1 MKHLILFVAIIMLIK
16 PLWPLAEYAVNY
28 DYIVENLCENRATPS
43 LQCDG
48 KCYLAKQLAKE
59 SEGSD
64 KNPFEGKRF
73 NLEIQYISS
82 FDPLFVLGSANEW
95 GVSIRNNYKGIQTL
109 IPGLY
114 TTDIAQPPELG

>member
-1 MKHLILFVAIIMLIK
+1 MKQLILFVAIIMLIK
-16 PLWPLAEYAVNY
+16 PIWPLAEYAVNY
-28 DYIVENLCENRATPS
+28 DYIVENLCENRNRPAM
-43 LQCDG
+43 QCDG

-73 NLEIQYISS
+73 NAEIQ
-82 FDPLFVLGSANEW
+82 FLDFREKDFLLVTQPGFVPIIE
-95 GVSIRNNYKGIQTL
+95 NNYKNALVL

>member
-1 MKHLILFVAIIMLIK
+1 MKQLIVFVAVIMLIK
-16 PLWPLAEYAVNY
+16 PLWPIAEYAINF
-28 DYIVENLCENRATPS
+28 DYIVENLCENRDTPS
-43 LQCDG
+43 LHCDG

-73 NLEIQYISS
+73 NLEIQYLSS
-82 FDPLFVLGSANEW
+82 FDSLFVLGSANEYDDT
-95 GVSIRNNYKGIQTL
+95 VQNNYKGIQTL

>member
-1 MKHLILFVAIIMLIK
+1 MLIK

-43 LQCDG
+43 LHCDG

-95 GVSIRNNYKGIQTL
+95 GVTVQNNYKGIQTL

>member
-28 DYIVENLCENRATPS
+28 DYIVENLCENRDTPS
-43 LQCDG
+43 LHCDG

-82 FDPLFVLGSANEW
+82 FDPLLVLGSVNEYDST
-95 GVSIRNNYKGIQTL
+95 VQNNYKGIQTL
-109 IPGLY
+109 ISGLY

>member
-16 PLWPLAEYAVNY
+16 PLWPIAEYAVNY
-28 DYIVENLCENRATPS
+28 DYIVENLCENRDTPS
-43 LQCDG
+43 MHCDG

-73 NLEIQYISS
+73 NVEIQFISS
-82 FDPLFVLGSANEW
+82 FDPLFVFGSAMDFDTT
-95 GVSIRNNYKGIQTL
+95 VKNNYKGIQTL

>member
-1 MKHLILFVAIIMLIK
+1 M
-16 PLWPLAEYAVNY
+16 AEYAVNY
-28 DYIVENLCENRATPS
+28 DYIVENLCENRDIPS
-43 LQCDG
+43 LHCDG

-82 FDPLFVLGSANEW
+82 FDPLLVLGSVNEYDST
-95 GVSIRNNYKGIQTL
+95 VQNNYKGIQTL
-109 IPGLY
+109 ISSLY

>member
-28 DYIVENLCENRATPS
+28 DYIVENLCENRDTPS
-43 LQCDG
+43 LHCDG

-82 FDPLFVLGSANEW
+82 FDPLLVLGSVNEYDST
-95 GVSIRNNYKGIQTL
+95 VQNNYKGIQTL
-109 IPGLY
+109 ISSLY

>member
-28 DYIVENLCENRATPS
+28 DYIVENLCENRDTPS
-43 LQCDG
+43 LHCDG

-82 FDPLFVLGSANEW
+82 FDPLLVLGSVNEYDNI
-95 GVSIRNNYKGIQTL
+95 VQNNYKGIQTL
-109 IPGLY
+109 ISGLY

>member
-95 GVSIRNNYKGIQTL
+95 GVSVRNNYKGIQTL

>member
-1 MKHLILFVAIIMLIK
+1 MH
-16 PLWPLAEYAVNY
+16 
-28 DYIVENLCENRATPS
+28 
-43 LQCDG
+43 CDG

-73 NLEIQYISS
+73 NLEIQYFPSI
-82 FDPLFVLGSANEW
+82 DPLLVLGSINEYEYT
-95 GVSIRNNYKGIQTL
+95 VQNNYKGIQTL

>member
-1 MKHLILFVAIIMLIK
+1 MLIK
-16 PLWPLAEYAVNY
+16 PLWPIAEYAVNY
-28 DYIVENLCENRATPS
+28 DYIVENLCENKDTPS
-43 LQCDG
+43 MQCDG

-59 SEGSD
+59 SEGSE

-82 FDPLFVLGSANEW
+82 FESLLVLGSAINCDSA
-95 GVSIRNNYKGIQTL
+95 VKNNYKGIQTL

>member
-1 MKHLILFVAIIMLIK
+1 MKQVILFVALIMLIK

-28 DYIVENLCENRATPS
+28 NYIVENLCENRDTPS
-43 LQCDG
+43 LHCDG

-59 SEGSD
+59 SEGSE

-73 NLEIQYISS
+73 NLEIQFISS
-82 FDPLFVLGSANEW
+82 FEPLPVFGAGNEY
-95 GVSIRNNYKGIQTL
+95 GNSIQNNFKRAQIL

>member
-28 DYIVENLCENRATPS
+28 DYIVENLCENRSTPS
-43 LQCDG
+43 LHCDG

-73 NLEIQYISS
+73 NVEIQFVSS
-82 FDPLFVLGSANEW
+82 CLPLSVHGSDNDYEST
-95 GVSIRNNYKGIQTL
+95 VQNNYRGIQTL

>member
-1 MKHLILFVAIIMLIK
+1 MKHLVLFVAIAMLIK

-43 LQCDG
+43 LHCDG

-73 NLEIQYISS
+73 NVEIQFLSS
-82 FDPLFVLGSANEW
+82 FNPVCVPGSTIDFDTRVE
-95 GVSIRNNYKGIQTL
+95 NNYKGIQTF
-109 IPGLY
+109 IPALY

>member
-1 MKHLILFVAIIMLIK
+1 MKHLILFVVIIMLIK

-43 LQCDG
+43 LHCDG

-73 NLEIQYISS
+73 NLEIQYLSS
-82 FDPLFVLGSANEW
+82 FDSLFVLGSANEYDDT
-95 GVSIRNNYKGIQTL
+95 VQNNYKGIQTL

>member
-1 MKHLILFVAIIMLIK
+1 MKHLILFVAIIMLVK

-43 LQCDG
+43 LHCDG

-73 NLEIQYISS
+73 NLEIQYLSS
-82 FDPLFVLGSANEW
+82 FDSLFVLGSANEYDDT
-95 GVSIRNNYKGIQTL
+95 VQNNYKGIQTL

>member
-95 GVSIRNNYKGIQTL
+95 GVTVQNNYKGIQTL